1 MSNNIATILSTAIG
15 ESTYLINKDLDAS
28 SGELCCQELNGKC
41 RTITSMINE
50 LTGFNLAFAKMLSGE
65 SVSFE
70 SMREMNPNA
79 ELAAARGNWNTSVQN
94 VLAVVN
100 SIAEDDWMTE
110 VTAPWG
116 AKLTKANAAMW
127 VATHAMYHDGQIN
140 LIQVAN
146 GDTDVHWM

>member
-1 MSNNIATILSTAIG
+1 MSNNIATILTNAIG
-15 ESTYLINKDLDAS
+15 ESTFLINKDLDAS
-28 SGELCCQELNGKC
+28 PSELCGQELNGKC
-41 RTITSMINE
+41 RPIVAMINE
-50 LTGFNLAFAKMLSGE
+50 LAAFNLAFSKMIAGETITFEEMRGLNTNEELPEARAKW
-65 SVSFE
+65 
-70 SMREMNPNA
+70 NA
-79 ELAAARGNWNTSVQN
+79 SVQTIMET
-94 VLAVVN
+94 VG

-127 VATHAMYHDGQIN
+127 VAAHAMYHDGQIN